1 MSPTLYTDQ
10 DLRLASSHTPG
21 TGFKT
26 VLLTG
31 IIGDFSIDP
40 TDKKPLRN
48 PGFYTSGCGDV
59 TTSGVLVGGM
69 DFVNGPIVESGGD
82 LTVNY
87 PESEFVNGPWTGC
100 LCYERD
106 NFPDVASD
114 AGGWV
119 CSNSFIITYFCA
131 DADYN

>member
-1 MSPTLYTDQ
+1 MSPTWTGCL

-26 VLLTG
+26 VLLPSKS
-31 IIGDFSIDP
+31 GDFSIDP

-59 TTSGVLVGGM
+59 TTSGVLNGEM
-69 DFVNGPIVESGGD
+69 DFGSLPIVESVGD

-106 NFPDVASD
+106 NFPDVASN